1 MILQAIGIALES
13 RRLDVI
19 EHIYKHTNDVSLL
32 SYAMEAALDTGF
44 SLSYRDQVLRFL
56 FPLFPQSST
65 DGSHVHTLTRLLI
78 TLGDSGLTIPLF
90 KSMVPSNKLMAYQLA
105 FDLVEGGARDYLDS
119 VRSDLP
125 EGQSVRCQSCL
136 VNLTANNKCRNR
148 RRFLTRYEVY

>member
-56 FPLFPQSST
+56 FPLFPQFST
-65 DGSHVHTLTRLLI
+65 DGSHVHILTRLLI

-125 EGQSVRCQSCL
+125 EGQFVRYQSRL
-136 VNLTANNKCRNR
+136 VILTANNKYRNR